1 MFNFLKKLSLAN
13 RILRAAKSLKELV
26 NANKSDEVKEGFKL
40 IQKGAEKIADAIP
53 RYKELYLEILEVLK
67 NA

>member
-13 RILRAAKSLKELV
+13 RILRAVKSLKELV
-26 NANKSDEVKEGFKL
+26 NANKNKDVKEGFEL
-40 IQKGAEKIADAIP
+40 IQKGAEKIANAIP

>member
-13 RILRAAKSLKELV
+13 RILRAVKSLKELV
-26 NANKSDEVKEGFKL
+26 NANKSKDVKEGFEL
-40 IQKGAEKIADAIP
+40 IQKGAEKIANAIP